1 LSSDLW
7 QRRFGGD
14 LGVVGRSITLN
25 DQSYNVIGVMPSDFR
40 FYTKT
45 DVWTTLAF
53 DPKEANERQSN
64 YLVVIGRR
72 QPGISMERATSETDQ
87 ITRNFIDDPKS
98 EFHALLRP
106 PQDLITQEVK
116 PMLFLLLS
124 AVGFV
129 LLIACVNMAN
139 LTLARGIVRR
149 RELAVRTAL
158 GASRF
163 RI

>member
-1 LSSDLW
+1 LFSLLGVNAQLGRTFSLDEDQPGTNHVVVLSNDLW

-72 QPGISMERATSETDQ
+72 QPGISMERATAKR
-87 ITRNFIDDPKS
+87 IKS
-98 EFHALLRP
+98 
-106 PQDLITQEVK
+106 QGT
-116 PMLFLLLS
+116 LS
-124 AVGFV
+124 T
-129 LLIACVNMAN
+129 IRSQSS
-139 LTLARGIVRR
+139 THY
-149 RELAVRTAL
+149 
-158 GASRF
+158 
-163 RI
+163 